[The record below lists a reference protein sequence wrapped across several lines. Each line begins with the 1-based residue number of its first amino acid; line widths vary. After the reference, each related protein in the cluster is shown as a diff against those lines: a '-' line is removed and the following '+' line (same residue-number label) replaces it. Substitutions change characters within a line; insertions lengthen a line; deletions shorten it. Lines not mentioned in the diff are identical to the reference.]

1 MPFFVDTHCH
11 IEMKEFDPDRSEV
24 MRRAREAGIEA
35 MITIGS
41 DLNGTLEGVDL
52 AELHDFIYSSVGIH
66 PHEAECAASVRG
78 TLGVMR
84 SDTTLF
90 PTSPVVASAFND
102 TVVVSNTVESVTDRA
117 QPSTV
122 KIGWAAD
129 CRKAVLLIND
139 YPHAVF
145 DFEAQQGY
153 CRSGFPPPGVG
164 PWSQDGHVWD
174 EACIA
179 LFA

>member
-1 MPFFVDTHCH
+1 MPIHVAAQRQIFVGQ
-11 IEMKEFDPDRSEV
+11 PV
-24 MRRAREAGIEA
+24 
-35 MITIGS
+35 TI
-41 DLNGTLEGVDL
+41 EGVAPQGQFSAVFEDDGETGYFYALDL
-52 AELHDFIYSSVGIH
+52 ALASQPIQDAVHIY
-66 PHEAECAASVRG
+66 
-78 TLGVMR
+78 
-84 SDTTLF
+84 D
-90 PTSPVVASAFND
+90 
-102 TVVVSNTVESVTDRA
+102 VESVTDRA

>member
-1 MPFFVDTHCH
+1 MLAAPQH
-11 IEMKEFDPDRSEV
+11 
-24 MRRAREAGIEA
+24 MRRSGRRFLRAKPGYTPQAWYLCVPFPSARTMPIHVAAQRQIFVGQPV
-35 MITIGS
+35 TI
-41 DLNGTLEGVDL
+41 EGVAPQGQFSAVFEDDGETGYFYALDRAL
-52 AELHDFIYSSVGIH
+52 ASQPIQDAVHIYDVQ
-66 PHEAECAASVRG
+66 
-78 TLGVMR
+78 
-84 SDTTLF
+84 
-90 PTSPVVASAFND
+90 
-102 TVVVSNTVESVTDRA
+102 SVTDRA